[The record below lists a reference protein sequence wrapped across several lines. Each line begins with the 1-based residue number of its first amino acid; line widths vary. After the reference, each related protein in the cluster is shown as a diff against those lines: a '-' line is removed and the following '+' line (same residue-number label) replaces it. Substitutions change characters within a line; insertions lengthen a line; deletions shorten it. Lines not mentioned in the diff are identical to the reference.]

1 MGHKLLG
8 LLLLSFIFSVQA
20 ENLSRSELE
29 RCINLK
35 QEVEESQ
42 DSLGVLYAEIEK
54 IEEQF
59 KLLVSSLP
67 GAEADAR
74 EAALSCRTEVEE
86 CERANML
93 VEQYKTLFAEQ
104 KPLIAEH
111 ESAIEPYE
119 KEKLGLKEK
128 KRNFKRLC
136 HKKAFYYDDLEA
148 LCSNVFD
155 WNWAMCEGRQKA
167 Q

>member
-1 MGHKLLG
+1 MHKLIG
-8 LLLLSFIFSVQA
+8 LLLVSFIFTVQA

-35 QEVEESQ
+35 QGVKESQ
-42 DSLGVLYAEIEK
+42 DKVGILYADLKK
-54 IEEQF
+54 IEDQF

-74 EAALSCRTEVEE
+74 EAALSCRSSIEE
-86 CERANML
+86 CERANIL
-93 VEQYKTLFAEQ
+93 VAQYKELFIDQQ
-104 KPLIAEH
+104 KFLTEH
-111 ESAIEPYE
+111 ESAIDPYE
-119 KEKLGLKEK
+119 QEKLVLKEK

-136 HKKAFYYDDLEA
+136 HKKAFYSDDLEA